1 MDLPG
6 QQQLG
11 QLIADRLLHQPAQRP
26 GSVERIESAL
36 SQPLLGRQRNLQ
48 FQAALRDMAAAK
60 GEVVRS
66 AVRDD

>member
-1 MDLPG
+1 LS
-6 QQQLG
+6 
-11 QLIADRLLHQPAQRP
+11 AQM
-26 GSVERIESAL
+26 V
-36 SQPLLGRQRNLQ
+36 Q